1 MNAVFSRL
9 AEFVLQRPVTILI
22 TWALLL
28 AIAIPISSLVPERL
42 RASATKIRGS
52 QADLVS
58 NLLEDRFGVRPVER
72 TVLVSRSGLKSN
84 DPKFLGPYA
93 ALIKKLETL
102 DGVGRLTRFDA
113 PSVLSLQ
120 SEDLTVTATIL
131 ETRRDQ
137 PEPVIDAIRREA
149 QAAKIPDT
157 QLLVTGSSAVTHDF
171 IVHAESDTKQSEL
184 TALPLTGLVLVLAFG
199 ALVAACVPL
208 VVGASSITITLALL
222 YPLTQIMVVSS
233 FAQSVI
239 TLLGLGAGIDYA
251 LLMVNRFR
259 EELAAGLPPR
269 AAAAQTIRTAGRSI
283 AFSGLTVMIALT
295 ALLVPDHTFVR
306 SMGIGGI
313 AVVMITVLASITAV
327 PAALALL
334 GDRINSPRRFA
345 FQLTSGAQISPFWGS
360 WADRVMRRPWTS
372 SLTVIALLLALAW
385 PATGMR
391 FAYTGAFGLTDKIES
406 RRGLE
411 LIRPLE
417 LGGAI
422 DTFELIMDL
431 GRENAFDAQTR
442 SQFRTLDAALSR
454 WSDVRLVISPF
465 LVARS
470 DFAAGGLS
478 GGLGDLAALSAASIS
493 RDRRYLHLGVVP
505 KSPVHPTTIRA
516 WENRLRLEAQRAG
529 FGQVFVG
536 GNPINNQEFSD
547 VLTGSFPLAVA
558 FVFVATFILLAIA
571 FRSILIPLKAILV
584 NALTVSSAYGV
595 LTLIFQHGWLAG
607 FFGVP
612 ADTNAIDST
621 LPLLMFAVTFG
632 LSMDYEIFLLSRIQE
647 AHHHGLSIHAAVRSG
662 LERSAGVI
670 TSAAAIML
678 IVFAAFIRGDVVAN
692 KAIGIG
698 LAVAV
703 LLDATLVRL
712 VLVPAI
718 MVMAGGWNW
727 WLPAPLKRLLPR
739 IKLEG

>member
-1 MNAVFSRL
+1 MFIMFSRL
-9 AEFVLQRPVTILI
+9 AEFVLRRPVAVLA

-28 AIAIPISSLVPERL
+28 ALAIPISSLVPERMT
-42 RASATKIRGS
+42 ASATKILGS
-52 QADLVS
+52 QANLVS
-58 NLLEDRFGVRPVER
+58 TLLEDRFGVRPAER
-72 TVLVSRSGLKSN
+72 TVLVSRSSLRSD
-84 DPKFLGPYA
+84 DPKFLEPYA
-93 ALIKKLETL
+93 ALVRKLEKL
-102 DGVGRLTRFDA
+102 DGVRRLTRFDA
-113 PSVLSLQ
+113 PSLLRLQ
-120 SEDLTVTATIL
+120 SDSPLIPTVTATLL
-131 ETRRDQ
+131 ETRHEK

-149 QAAKIPDT
+149 RAAKIPDT

-171 IVHAESDTKQSEL
+171 IVYAESDTKQSEL
-184 TALPLTGLVLVLAFG
+184 TALPLTALVLVLAFG

-208 VVGASSITITLALL
+208 VVGAASITISLALL
-222 YPLTQIMVVSS
+222 YPLTHVMVVSS

-259 EELAAGLPPR
+259 EELERGLEPRDAAS
-269 AAAAQTIRTAGRSI
+269 QTIRTAGRSI
-283 AFSGLTVMIALT
+283 AFSGLTVAIALT

-313 AVVMITVLASITAV
+313 AVVAITVLASITAV
-327 PAALALL
+327 PAALCIL
-334 GDRINSPRRFA
+334 GPRINSPRRFA
-345 FQLTSGAQISPFWGS
+345 FRLTSSAQVSPFWGT
-360 WADRVMRRPWTS
+360 WADRVMRRPWRS
-372 SLTVIALLLALAW
+372 SLCVIALLVVLAW
-385 PATGMR
+385 PASGMR
-391 FAYTGAFGLTDKIES
+391 FAYTGAFGLTSQIES

-422 DTFELIMDL
+422 DTFELIVDL
-431 GRENAFDAQTR
+431 GHENAFDAKTR
-442 SQFRTLDAALSR
+442 AQFRKFDAALSR
-454 WSDVRLVISPF
+454 WPDVRLVVSPF
-465 LVARS
+465 LIARS
-470 DFAAGGLS
+470 DVAA

-493 RDRRYLHLGVVP
+493 RDRRYLHLSVVP
-505 KSPVHPTTIRA
+505 KAPVHPTTIRA

-529 FGQVFVG
+529 FARALVG
-536 GNPINNQEFSD
+536 GSPINNQEFSD
-547 VLTGSFPLAVA
+547 VLTGSFPLAVT

-571 FRSILIPLKAILV
+571 FRSLLIPLKAILV

-612 ADTNAIDST
+612 ADTAAIDST

-647 AHHHGLSIHAAVRSG
+647 AQQIGLDTRAAVRSG

-692 KAIGIG
+692 KAIGLG
-698 LAVAV
+698 LFVAV

-712 VLVPAI
+712 VLVPAV
-718 MVMAGGWNW
+718 MVMAGEWNW
-727 WLPAPLKRLLPR
+727 WLPAPLKRWLPKIR
-739 IKLEG
+739 LES

>member
-1 MNAVFSRL
+1 MFNRL
-9 AEFVLQRPVTILI
+9 AEFVLHRPVAVLV

-28 AIAIPISSLVPERL
+28 ALAIPISSLVPERMI
-42 RASATKIRGS
+42 ASATQIRGS

-58 NLLEDRFGVRPVER
+58 NLLEDRFGVRPAER
-72 TVLVSRSGLKSN
+72 TVLVSRSGLKSS

-93 ALIKKLETL
+93 TLIKKLEKL
-102 DGVGRLTRFDA
+102 DGVRRLTRFDA
-113 PSVLSLQ
+113 PSVLRLQ

-131 ETRRDQ
+131 ETRHEQ

-149 QAAKIPDT
+149 QAAQIPDT
-157 QLLVTGSSAVTHDF
+157 ELLVTGSSAVTHDF

-208 VVGASSITITLALL
+208 AVGAASITLSLALL
-222 YPLTQIMVVSS
+222 YPLTHVMVVSS

-259 EELAAGLPPR
+259 EELAAGLEPR
-269 AAAAQTIRTAGRSI
+269 TAAAQTIRTAGRSI

-313 AVVMITVLASITAV
+313 AVVMVTVLASLTAV

-345 FQLTSGAQISPFWGS
+345 FAVTSGAQVSPFWGS

-372 SLTVIALLLALAW
+372 SLLVIGLLLALAW

-391 FAYTGAFGLTDKIES
+391 FAYTGAFGLTSQIES

-422 DTFELIMDL
+422 DTFELIVDL
-431 GRENAFDAQTR
+431 GRENAFDAPTR
-442 SQFRTLDAALSR
+442 TQFRTLDAALSR
-454 WSDVRLVISPF
+454 WPDVRLVISPF
-465 LVARS
+465 LMART
-470 DFAAGGLS
+470 DLAASGLD

-493 RDRRYLHLGVVP
+493 RDRRYLHLSVVP
-505 KSPVHPTTIRA
+505 KAPVHPTTIRA
-516 WENRLRLEAQRAG
+516 WENRLRLEAERAG
-529 FGQVFVG
+529 FSRAFVG

-558 FVFVATFILLAIA
+558 FVFAATFILLAIA
-571 FRSILIPLKAILV
+571 FQSLLIPLKAILV
-584 NALTVSSAYGV
+584 NALTVSSAYGI

-718 MVMAGGWNW
+718 MVMAGKWNW
-727 WLPAPLKRLLPR
+727 WLPAPLKRLLPK

>member
-1 MNAVFSRL
+1 MSIMFSRL
-9 AEFVLQRPVTILI
+9 AEFVLRRPVAVLV
-22 TWALLL
+22 TWAVLLV
-28 AIAIPISSLVPERL
+28 AAIPVSILLPERL
-42 RASATKIRGS
+42 TASATKIRGS

-58 NLLEDRFGVRPVER
+58 TLLEDRFGVRPAER
-72 TVLVSRSGLKSN
+72 TVLVSRSSLRSD
-84 DPKFLGPYA
+84 DPRFLGPYA
-93 ALIKKLETL
+93 ALVRKLETL
-102 DGVGRLTRFDA
+102 DGVRRLTRFDA
-113 PSVLSLQ
+113 PSLLRLQ
-120 SEDLTVTATIL
+120 SEDLTVTATLL
-131 ETRRDQ
+131 ETRHDQ

-157 QLLVTGSSAVTHDF
+157 ELLVTGSSAVTHDF

-208 VVGASSITITLALL
+208 AVGAASITISLALL
-222 YPLTQIMVVSS
+222 YPLTHVMVVSS

-259 EELAAGLPPR
+259 EELAAGLGPR
-269 AAAAQTIRTAGRSI
+269 DAAAQTIRTAGRSI
-283 AFSGLTVMIALT
+283 AFSGLTVVIALM

-313 AVVMITVLASITAV
+313 AVVAITVLASLTAV
-327 PAALALL
+327 PAALSLL
-334 GDRINSPRRFA
+334 GPRINSPRRFA
-345 FQLTSGAQISPFWGS
+345 FRLTSSAQVSPFWGS
-360 WADRVMRRPWTS
+360 WADRVMRRPWPS
-372 SLTVIALLLALAW
+372 SLIVIALLVALAW

-391 FAYTGAFGLTDKIES
+391 FAYTGAFGLTSQIES

-422 DTFELIMDL
+422 DTFELIVDL
-431 GRENAFDAQTR
+431 GRENAFDAKTR
-442 SQFRTLDAALSR
+442 TRFRRLDAALSS
-454 WSDVRLVISPF
+454 WPDVRLVVSPF
-465 LVARS
+465 LMARS
-470 DFAAGGLS
+470 NFAS
-478 GGLGDLAALSAASIS
+478 GGLGDLAALSAASVS
-493 RDRRYLHLGVVP
+493 RDRRYLHLSVVP
-505 KSPVHPTTIRA
+505 KAPVHPTTIRA
-516 WENRLRLEAQRAG
+516 WENRLRLEAKDAG
-529 FGQVFVG
+529 FSRAFVG

-558 FVFVATFILLAIA
+558 FVFAATFILLAIA
-571 FRSILIPLKAILV
+571 FRSLLIPLKAILV
-584 NALTVSSAYGV
+584 NALTVSSAFGV

-647 AHHHGLSIHAAVRSG
+647 AHHHGLNAHAAVRSG

-678 IVFAAFIRGDVVAN
+678 IVFAAFIGGDVVAN
-692 KAIGIG
+692 KAIGLG
-698 LAVAV
+698 LFVAV

-712 VLVPAI
+712 VLVPAV
-718 MVMAGGWNW
+718 MVVAGEWNW
-727 WLPAPLKRLLPR
+727 WLPAPLKRLLPK

>member
-1 MNAVFSRL
+1 MSIMFSRL
-9 AEFVLQRPVTILI
+9 AEFVLHRPVAVLV

-28 AIAIPISSLVPERL
+28 ALAIPISSFVPERL
-42 RASATKIRGS
+42 TASASKIRGS

-58 NLLEDRFGVRPVER
+58 TLLEDRFGVQSVER
-72 TVLVSRSGLKSN
+72 TVLVSRSGLNSS
-84 DPKFLGPYA
+84 DPNFLGPYA
-93 ALIKKLETL
+93 ALIKKLENL
-102 DGVGRLTRFDA
+102 DGIQRVTRFDA
-113 PSVLSLQ
+113 PSLLRLQ
-120 SEDLTVTATIL
+120 SDASSTETVTATIL
-131 ETRRDQ
+131 ETRHEK

-149 QAAKIPDT
+149 QAVKIPMT
-157 QLLVTGSSAVTHDF
+157 TLLVTGSSAVTHDF
-171 IVHAESDTKQSEL
+171 IVHAELDTKQSEL

-199 ALVAACVPL
+199 ALVAAGVPL

-222 YPLTQIMVVSS
+222 YPLTQVMVVSS

-251 LLMVNRFR
+251 LFMVNRFR
-259 EELAAGLPPR
+259 EELAAGLEPHD
-269 AAAAQTIRTAGRSI
+269 AAAQTIRTAGRSI

-345 FQLTSGAQISPFWGS
+345 FRLTSSAQISPFWGS
-360 WADRVMRRPWTS
+360 WADRVIPRPWTS
-372 SLTVIALLLALAW
+372 SLCVITLLLALAW
-385 PATGMR
+385 PAIGMR
-391 FAYTGAFGLTDKIES
+391 FAYTGAFGLTSQIES

-417 LGGAI
+417 LGGAL
-422 DTFELIMDL
+422 DTFELIVDL
-431 GRENAFDAQTR
+431 GHENAFDTQAR
-442 SQFRTLDAALSR
+442 AGFRKLDVALSR
-454 WSDVRLVISPF
+454 WPDVRLVISPF
-465 LVARS
+465 LMARS
-470 DFAAGGLS
+470 DVAA
-478 GGLGDLAALSAASIS
+478 GLGDLAALSAASIS
-493 RDRRYLHLGVVP
+493 RDRRYLHLSVIP
-505 KSPVHPTTIRA
+505 KAPVHPTTIRA
-516 WENRLRLEAQRAG
+516 WEHRLRLEAGRAG
-529 FGQVFVG
+529 FERAFVG

-558 FVFVATFILLAIA
+558 FVFAATFVLLAIA
-571 FRSILIPLKAILV
+571 FRSLLIPLKAILV

-595 LTLIFQHGWLAG
+595 LTLVFQHGWLAG

-647 AHHHGLSIHAAVRSG
+647 AHQHGLNIRAAVRSG

-698 LAVAV
+698 LFVAV

-712 VLVPAI
+712 VLVPAV
-718 MVMAGGWNW
+718 MVMAGEWNW
-727 WLPAPLKRLLPR
+727 WLPTPLKRLLPK

>member
-1 MNAVFSRL
+1 MPMFSRL
-9 AEFVLQRPVTILI
+9 AEFVSHRPIPILI

-28 AIAIPISSLVPERL
+28 ALALPISSLVPERL
-42 RASATKIRGS
+42 TASATKIRGS

-58 NLLEDRFGVRPVER
+58 NLLKDRFGVRPAER

-84 DPKFLGPYA
+84 DPNFLGPYA
-93 ALIKKLETL
+93 ALIKKLENL
-102 DGVGRLTRFDA
+102 DGVRRLTRFDA
-113 PSVLSLQ
+113 PSLLRLQ
-120 SEDLTVTATIL
+120 SEDLSVTATIL
-131 ETRRDQ
+131 ETRHDQ

-149 QAAKIPDT
+149 RAAKIPDT

-199 ALVAACVPL
+199 ALVAASVPL

-222 YPLTQIMVVSS
+222 YPLTQVMVVSS

-259 EELAAGLPPR
+259 EELAAGLEPR

-283 AFSGLTVMIALT
+283 AFSGLTVMIALM
-295 ALLVPDHTFVR
+295 ALLMPDHTFVR

-313 AVVMITVLASITAV
+313 VVVMITVLASLTAV
-327 PAALALL
+327 PAALSLL
-334 GDRINSPRRFA
+334 GPRINSPRRFA
-345 FQLTSGAQISPFWGS
+345 FHLTSSAQVSPFWGS

-372 SLTVIALLLALAW
+372 SLGVIALLLALAW
-385 PATGMR
+385 PAMGMR
-391 FAYTGAFGLTDKIES
+391 FAYTGAFGLTERIES

-422 DTFELIMDL
+422 DTFELIVDL

-442 SQFRTLDAALSR
+442 VRFRTLGAALSS
-454 WSDVRLVISPF
+454 WKDVRLVISPF
-465 LVARS
+465 LIARNDFVAKGL
-470 DFAAGGLS
+470 DGGLD
-478 GGLGDLAALSAASIS
+478 DLATLSAASIS
-493 RDRRYLHLGVVP
+493 RDRRYLHFSIVP
-505 KSPVHPTTIRA
+505 KAPVHPTTIRA
-516 WENRLRLEAQRAG
+516 WENRLRLESQRAG
-529 FGQVFVG
+529 FKDVFVG
-536 GNPINNQEFSD
+536 GAPINNQEFSD
-547 VLTGSFPLAVA
+547 VLIGSFPLAVA
-558 FVFVATFILLAIA
+558 FVFAATFILLAIA
-571 FRSILIPLKAILV
+571 FRSLLIPLKAILV

-647 AHHHGLSIHAAVRSG
+647 AHHHNLDIHAAVRSG

-718 MVMAGGWNW
+718 MVMAGEWNW
-727 WLPAPLKRLLPR
+727 WLPASLKHLLPK